1 MDRNINKY
9 KKDYNKLV
17 ELGCALCNA
26 MKYECYSEDFQKAVK
41 KAFKEKA
48 SEYLKSLPDFKSSYQ
63 TWYSESKILIKQLLP
78 DRIEDFIRYYEK
90 PKTRKEIS
98 CENYKIEDYL
108 QGLSI
113 TQGVREVV
121 GPQAAV
127 PLFQQQLEILK
138 SINQRFESSLF
149 DIKQLVQ
156 ADLFDNELT
165 SARVLLSHN
174 FIRAA
179 GAVAGVVL
187 EKHLGNLCLVH
198 NIKISKKNP
207 TISDYNEQLKSSSV
221 LDIPSWRHIQLLG
234 DIRNLCDHNKNVE
247 PTAEQV
253 KDLIDGVEKVIK
265 TVF

>member
-1 MDRNINKY
+1 MLEISN
-9 KKDYNKLV
+9 
-17 ELGCALCNA
+17 NA

-78 DRIEDFIRYYEK
+78 DR
-90 PKTRKEIS
+90 
-98 CENYKIEDYL
+98 
-108 QGLSI
+108 
-113 TQGVREVV
+113 
-121 GPQAAV
+121 
-127 PLFQQQLEILK
+127 
-138 SINQRFESSLF
+138 
-149 DIKQLVQ
+149 
-156 ADLFDNELT
+156 
-165 SARVLLSHN
+165 
-174 FIRAA
+174 
-179 GAVAGVVL
+179 VVL
-187 EKHLGNLCLVH
+187 EKHLENLCLVH

-265 TVF
+265 TIF